1 VKEKLTGMPKTFGC
15 SGGDILSALL
25 NDQLNLEE
33 MEKKMEWRWMEG
45 EDVEVGRWAGR
56 EKYFYSATKGFGG
69 ERKKLLGGRR
79 EQLFKRVFPDP
90 QLWPAS

>member
-1 VKEKLTGMPKTFGC
+1 M
-15 SGGDILSALL
+15 
-25 NDQLNLEE
+25 
-33 MEKKMEWRWMEG
+33 KKRREWRWIEVKMESW
-45 EDVEVGRWAGR
+45 EMAGR